1 MSEDRIPN
9 VKILLAKVLH
19 SMADFISDISE
30 LEDAEAN
37 LQNAAINEIDAI
49 YSQTEKNKITKLPIQ
64 YEWIYLGFIN
74 DPDPWMSFYS
84 TRKVDYDDP
93 DLLIDKSEDNY
104 LDKEAKFSSTNNKL
118 PKIV

>member
-1 MSEDRIPN
+1 MGDS
-9 VKILLAKVLH
+9 
-19 SMADFISDISE
+19 ISDIPE
-30 LEDAEAN
+30 LEDAETN

-49 YSQTEKNKITKLPIQ
+49 YNQTEKNKITKLPIH
-64 YEWIYLGFIN
+64 YDWIYLGFIN

-84 TRKVDYDDP
+84 TRKLDINDP

-104 LDKEAKFSSTNNKL
+104 LDKGTNLSAKTNKL

>member
-1 MSEDRIPN
+1 
-9 VKILLAKVLH
+9 
-19 SMADFISDISE
+19 
-30 LEDAEAN
+30 
-37 LQNAAINEIDAI
+37 
-49 YSQTEKNKITKLPIQ
+49 
-64 YEWIYLGFIN
+64 
-74 DPDPWMSFYS
+74 MSFYS